1 MQYTQFT
8 FFIDDFLYQLYVTI
22 DPKGSDIMNQTSDKG
37 LIESGH
43 FLPETSNLRKSFIIS
58 ASKRSRR
65 IERHTLRELLIDNE
79 KYTVIF
85 VATCLPSTRPNSHLV
100 EKFWKDTRPKP
111 VRRLVIQSA
120 HHSNFMAKLPEFV
133 SDEEASI
140 AEESFYSEERS
151 DLPNSVSNRVGLYP
165 LITSYFAGQQPPNV
179 VLFVRPDLYVS
190 HAKLV
195 THEAELD
202 TALQFLSTLYK

>member
-65 IERHTLRELLIDNE
+65 IERHTLR
-79 KYTVIF
+79 
-85 VATCLPSTRPNSHLV
+85 
-100 EKFWKDTRPKP
+100 
-111 VRRLVIQSA
+111 
-120 HHSNFMAKLPEFV
+120 
-133 SDEEASI
+133 
-140 AEESFYSEERS
+140 
-151 DLPNSVSNRVGLYP
+151 
-165 LITSYFAGQQPPNV
+165 
-179 VLFVRPDLYVS
+179 
-190 HAKLV
+190 
-195 THEAELD
+195 
-202 TALQFLSTLYK
+202 